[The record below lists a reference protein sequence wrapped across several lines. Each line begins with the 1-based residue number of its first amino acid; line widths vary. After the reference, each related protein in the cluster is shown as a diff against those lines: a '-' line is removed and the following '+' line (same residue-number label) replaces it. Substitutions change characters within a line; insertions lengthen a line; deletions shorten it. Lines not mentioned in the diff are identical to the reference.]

1 MIKRALIQAI
11 LLSVFLTMV
20 IPIQMRGNKIESVE
34 KNFITNIDW
43 QLKSMTIHEKRKNF
57 INHIVF
63 QQKWKS
69 IKDRFNRLKSKIG
82 KEITGE
88 NIGTA
93 RQQYDFIVKEYTE
106 LVEKKTNDILM
117 EVISNLNPH
126 FFPFDNIHALVSICL
141 VIETGKYYLKHNP
154 PAPDPEM
161 DRENACPEDV
171 FKNGKAVISL
181 GNSSLYQKGS
191 IQYIK
196 HITEAIRLFYEIAS
210 SDCLGKNSGIK
221 TNAWREIDQKKME
234 IQEIIARL
242 KSQDVTAR
250 EREAMLNSICREEL
264 ALFQELDGQW
274 VRELD
279 FDISQFFEASEI
291 RASAN
296 KKSASTLNQKVVVQ
310 KEVRKTETIKP
321 LKKEEIS
328 KIQTGSME
336 TPGDFHSLSLDV
348 WQSAWGD
355 FSEVDSLISYLRRN
369 NIRKINLNPG
379 LPMGPLFYQE
389 TYKKFKPLVSKF
401 YAGGIKNIGFLY
413 AELNYP
419 IEFFAKFLYTHRR
432 EFKIDTIVDDSEF
445 VDIFKDQFERNLRKV
460 KQYGLK
466 YSAFVTLESKGNSG
480 VSDSTR
486 YWVID
491 HIDYPV
497 LMSYFGCTLEEQKAK
512 LEKYLYY
519 ADQRG
524 IKRRVGIAILLGSK
538 KVGREES
545 CERRL
550 NESQMKRFLYR
561 LHNWAIKNHP
571 SYSGIVL
578 ETNLRMPKY
587 DIRWIP

>member
-1 MIKRALIQAI
+1 MNNQLLKFTIFLFIFGMILIPFNARANDTT
-11 LLSVFLTMV
+11 S
-20 IPIQMRGNKIESVE
+20 IE
-34 KNFITNIDW
+34 KLFIEEIDW
-43 QLKSMTIHEKRKNF
+43 KLKSMSNHEKQKNF

-63 QQKWKS
+63 QKKWKS

-93 RQQYDFIVKEYTE
+93 RDQYDFIVKEYTE

-126 FFPFDNIHALVSICL
+126 FLSFDNIHALVNGI

-154 PAPDPEM
+154 PAPDQKL

-171 FKNGKAVISL
+171 LKNRKAVISL

-210 SDCLGKNSGIK
+210 SDCLGQNSGMK
-221 TNAWREIDQKKME
+221 TNARREIDQKKME

-264 ALFQELDGQW
+264 VLFQELDAQW
-274 VRELD
+274 IRELN
-279 FDISQFFEASEI
+279 FDISQFPEASKI
-291 RASAN
+291 RASAS
-296 KKSASTLNQKVVVQ
+296 KKSPSTLIQKAVVQ
-310 KEVRKTETIKP
+310 KEVRETETIKP
-321 LKKEEIS
+321 LKKEEIPEI
-328 KIQTGSME
+328 KPGLME
-336 TPGDFHSLSLDV
+336 TPGDFHALSLDV

-355 FSEVDSLISYLRRN
+355 FSEVDSLLSYLRKN
-369 NIRKINLNPG
+369 KIKKINLNPG
-379 LPMGPLFYQE
+379 LPMGPKFYQE
-389 TYKKFKPLVSKF
+389 GYRKFKPLVSKF
-401 YAGGIKNIGFLY
+401 YAGGIKKIGFLY

-419 IEFFAKFLYTHRR
+419 IEFFAKFLYTHQR

-445 VDIFKDQFERNLRKV
+445 VDIFKERFERNLRKV

-491 HIDYPV
+491 HVDYPI
-497 LMSYFGCTLEEQKAK
+497 LMSYFGCSLEDQKAR
-512 LEKYLYY
+512 LEKYLNY
-519 ADQRG
+519 ADQKG
-524 IKRRVGIAILLGSK
+524 IKRRVGIALLLGSK

-545 CERRL
+545 CERLL
-550 NESQMKRFLYR
+550 NESQMKLFLYR
-561 LHNWAIKNHP
+561 LHNWALKNHP
-571 SYSGIVL
+571 SYNGIVL

-587 DIRWIP
+587 DIRQIP